1 MIYLFQLNWILLIL
15 KKGNKIAQQNNDKKI
30 TDPGIMITIISM
42 LLIMGLGQIIS
53 SQNLNLPMRIL
64 LIIIGSFIIS
74 FSVAG
79 IYFLIKKII
88 NKK

>member
-1 MIYLFQLNWILLIL
+1 M
-15 KKGNKIAQQNNDKKI
+15 AQQNNDKKI